1 MELEYYQDWAGLP
14 VQLEGM
20 GQHTLSGPGGPKG
33 RLVPVGWRIRVRVP
47 RGFPDLA
54 RAYTDPRDGTCKE
67 KMVRVEVRVNLTRKF
82 STTTTECPS
91 RYRQSDGVASR

>member
-1 MELEYYQDWAGLP
+1 MELELEYYQDWAGLP

-54 RAYTDPRDGTCKE
+54 RAYTGRTPTPE
-67 KMVRVEVRVNLTRKF
+67 MVLVRRRWSESKSE
-82 STTTTECPS
+82 ST
-91 RYRQSDGVASR
+91 